1 MIKNK
6 AEKKPLGLAV
16 FCVGDLEGKAAGWE
30 FAGRII
36 SHWKRS
42 VHDKSK
48 IYVLHLRQL

>member
-6 AEKKPLGLAV
+6 EEKKPLGLAV
-16 FCVGDLEGKAAGWE
+16 FWVGDLEGKAAGWE
-30 FAGRII
+30 FAGQII